1 MAIAGNALRCADIS
15 RLCDVRGTRRV
26 THPQIGRAQGSAPRR
41 GRVIVPSERL
51 GRQESRL
58 KGTSLV
64 IGCLLVGVL
73 IILLFVL
80 VPF

>member
-1 MAIAGNALRCADIS
+1 
-15 RLCDVRGTRRV
+15 
-26 THPQIGRAQGSAPRR
+26 
-41 GRVIVPSERL
+41 
-51 GRQESRL
+51 L

-80 VPF
+80 VPFQFWPLLVVGLVLLLIVASVLGVVQRIAGALFGRR